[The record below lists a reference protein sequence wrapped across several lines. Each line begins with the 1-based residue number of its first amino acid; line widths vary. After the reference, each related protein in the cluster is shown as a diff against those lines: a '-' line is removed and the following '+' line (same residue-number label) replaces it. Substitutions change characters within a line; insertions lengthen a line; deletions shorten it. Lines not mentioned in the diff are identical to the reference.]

1 MSYKILLRETLSVIA
16 LFTFFLII
24 LVVIAGLAYYLQEF
38 GASAVREFFGVAKIT
53 AVFLL
58 FH

>member
-1 MSYKILLRETLSVIA
+1 MSYKILVRETLSVIA
-16 LFTFFLII
+16 LFTFFLIV

-38 GASAVREFFGVAKIT
+38 GASAVREFFGVAKV
-53 AVFLL
+53 AAAFLP